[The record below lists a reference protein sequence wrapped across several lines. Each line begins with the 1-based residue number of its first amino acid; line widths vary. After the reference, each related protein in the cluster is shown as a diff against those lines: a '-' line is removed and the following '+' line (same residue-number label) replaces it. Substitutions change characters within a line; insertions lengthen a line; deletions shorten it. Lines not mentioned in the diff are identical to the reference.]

1 MKILFREPLNQP
13 LQLMEIEDD
22 FVEIINLIGGY
33 FQAIDIG
40 QGVTCLLD
48 EEGMLKGLRNNFYHD
63 DYGWILGK
71 VMFCSTKGEDFVSL
85 TEEQIKYVAKYIGFP
100 IKK

>member
-1 MKILFREPLNQP
+1 MKILFREPVNQP
-13 LQLMEIEDD
+13 LQLREVDD
-22 FVEIINLIGGY
+22 NYRELQKLIGGY

-48 EEGMLKGLRNNFYHD
+48 EEGRIKGLDNNFFHD
-63 DYGWILGK
+63 KYGWILGN
-71 VMFCSTKGEDFVSL
+71 VVFCSTGGEEYISL
-85 TEEQIKYVAKYIGFP
+85 TDAQLKYVSKYLGFP